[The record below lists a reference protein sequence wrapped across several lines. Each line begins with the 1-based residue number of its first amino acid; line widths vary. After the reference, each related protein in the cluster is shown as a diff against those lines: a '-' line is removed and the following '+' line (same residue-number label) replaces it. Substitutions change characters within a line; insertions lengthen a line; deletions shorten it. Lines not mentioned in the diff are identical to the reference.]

1 VDVLITSGHAE
12 VSRRR
17 TKSKDAEVLLR
28 FAGTGVL
35 QSDGM
40 DPRQTTHRTQEAGPT
55 SLWSCDSSIKFHECH
70 LEKRNCKGMPSPR
83 QACARPEP
91 GLGLHLQKVQ

>member
-1 VDVLITSGHAE
+1 MITSGHAE

-35 QSDGM
+35 QSDGKSDGM
-40 DPRQTTHRTQEAGPT
+40 DPRQNHAPQKQEG
-55 SLWSCDSSIKFHECH
+55 SDELRRCDSSIKFHD
-70 LEKRNCKGMPSPR
+70 
-83 QACARPEP
+83 
-91 GLGLHLQKVQ
+91 